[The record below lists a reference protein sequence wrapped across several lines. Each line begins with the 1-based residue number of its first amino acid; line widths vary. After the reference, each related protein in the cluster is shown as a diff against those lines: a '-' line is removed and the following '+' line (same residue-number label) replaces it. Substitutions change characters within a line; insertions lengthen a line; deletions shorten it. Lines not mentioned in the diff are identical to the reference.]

1 LLFPS
6 WPSYGYNPMLSGRVS
21 LATVRFI
28 SASNCLH
35 HLGLSFTKMQ
45 MRRPKI
51 HYAWI
56 IIGLSVLLYLG
67 GGSIP
72 QAFGVVI
79 LPLQDEYGWS
89 QGSITLAYGIS
100 AIMSAVLAP
109 IIGIATDRYGGRPVL
124 IIGVV
129 CFFIGTAI
137 SAMATDVWH
146 IWVAYGIF
154 LGTTQSCLNV
164 ALITTATY
172 WFREKLGVGVG
183 LLQCAQGVGP
193 AGTTLLIG
201 ILLANYDWR
210 VAFWTLG
217 IGCGIAMSITVY
229 FFRSRPSDIGIDPF
243 GGAQTGAQNEQF
255 SREIRMVRDKVR
267 AASIQSTAAFW
278 KLVMIHYLGCASHAI
293 VIVYIVP
300 IAVLAGVGPVAAAG
314 VLSTL
319 ALVSGLTRF
328 LTPVLA
334 DSLGP
339 RGTMAVMYVLQGLP
353 VLMLFWTHDTWTFYL
368 FAVVFGIGYGG
379 EGSAFP
385 IINRRYYGEGSLGRS
400 FGWQLSGAMLGM
412 ATGGWIGGV
421 LFGFFGDYV
430 LTISLSVATS
440 LVGAIIIMSMDN
452 TNRVLILDWE
462 ENLPPEARSTPLP
475 SPADD

>member
-1 LLFPS
+1 MQFPR
-6 WPSYGYNPMLSGRVS
+6 LQV
-21 LATVRFI
+21 
-28 SASNCLH
+28 
-35 HLGLSFTKMQ
+35 
-45 MRRPKI
+45 
-51 HYAWI
+51 HYAWV

-67 GGSIP
+67 GGSIT

-79 LPLQDEYGWS
+79 LPLQGEYGWG

-100 AIMSAVLAP
+100 AIISAVLSP
-109 IIGIATDRYGGRPVL
+109 VVGTATDKYGGRPVL
-124 IIGVV
+124 FVGVV
-129 CFFIGTAI
+129 CFFIGTAM
-137 SAMATDVWH
+137 SAMATEVWH
-146 IWVAYGIF
+146 IWISYGLF
-154 LGTTQSCLNV
+154 LGVTQSCLNV

-201 ILLANYDWR
+201 ILLAHYDWR
-210 VAFWTLG
+210 VAFWSLG
-217 IGCGIAMSITVY
+217 IGGGAAMAMIVF
-229 FFRSRPSDIGIDPF
+229 FFRSKPSDMGLDPL
-243 GGAQTGAQNEQF
+243 GGAWSGAVGQEF
-255 SREIRMVRDKVR
+255 SREIRMVRDKAR
-267 AASIQSTAAFW
+267 AASIQSTSAFW
-278 KLVMIHYLGCASHAI
+278 KLVLVHYLGCVSHAI
-293 VIVYIVP
+293 VIVYIIP
-300 IAVLAGVGPVAAAG
+300 IAVLSGVGPVAAAG

-334 DSLGP
+334 DSLGA

-353 VLMLFWTHDTWTFYL
+353 VLMLFWIHDTWSFYL
-368 FAVVFGIGYGG
+368 FAVVFGVGYGG

-421 LFGFFGDYV
+421 LFGFYDDYL
-430 LTISLSVATS
+430 LTIALSVATS
-440 LVGAIIIMSMDN
+440 LTGAAVIMSMDQ
-452 TNRVLILDWE
+452 TDRVLILDWE
-462 ENLPPEARSTPLP
+462 EGLPPDARSTPVP
-475 SPADD
+475 VAD

>member
-1 LLFPS
+1 MQFPR
-6 WPSYGYNPMLSGRVS
+6 LQV
-21 LATVRFI
+21 
-28 SASNCLH
+28 
-35 HLGLSFTKMQ
+35 
-45 MRRPKI
+45 
-51 HYAWI
+51 HYAWV

-67 GGSIP
+67 GGSIT

-79 LPLQDEYGWS
+79 LPLQDEYGWG

-100 AIMSAVLAP
+100 AIISAVLSP
-109 IIGIATDRYGGRPVL
+109 VIGTATDKYGGRPVL
-124 IIGVV
+124 FVGVV
-129 CFFIGTAI
+129 CFFIGTAM
-137 SAMATDVWH
+137 SAMATEVWH
-146 IWVAYGIF
+146 IWISYGLF
-154 LGTTQSCLNV
+154 LGVTQSCLNV

-201 ILLANYDWR
+201 ILLAHYDWR
-210 VAFWTLG
+210 VAFWSLG
-217 IGCGIAMSITVY
+217 IGGGAAMAMIVF
-229 FFRSRPSDIGIDPF
+229 FFRSKPSDMGLDPL
-243 GGAQTGAQNEQF
+243 GGAWSGAVGQEF
-255 SREIRMVRDKVR
+255 SREIRMVRDKAR
-267 AASIQSTAAFW
+267 AASIQSTSAFW
-278 KLVMIHYLGCASHAI
+278 KLVLVHYLGCVSHAI
-293 VIVYIVP
+293 VIVYIIP
-300 IAVLAGVGPVAAAG
+300 IAVLSGVGPVAAAG

-334 DSLGP
+334 DSLGA

-353 VLMLFWTHDTWTFYL
+353 VLMLFWIHDTWSFYL
-368 FAVVFGIGYGG
+368 FAVVFGVGYGG

-421 LFGFFGDYV
+421 LFGFYGDYL
-430 LTISLSVATS
+430 LTIALSVATS
-440 LVGAIIIMSMDN
+440 LAGAAVIMSMDQ
-452 TNRVLILDWE
+452 TDRVLILDWE
-462 ENLPPEARSTPLP
+462 EGLPPDARSTPVP
-475 SPADD
+475 VAD

>member
-1 LLFPS
+1 MQFPR
-6 WPSYGYNPMLSGRVS
+6 LQV
-21 LATVRFI
+21 
-28 SASNCLH
+28 
-35 HLGLSFTKMQ
+35 
-45 MRRPKI
+45 
-51 HYAWI
+51 HYAWV

-67 GGSIP
+67 GGSIT

-79 LPLQDEYGWS
+79 LPLQGEYGWG

-100 AIMSAVLAP
+100 AIVSAVLSP
-109 IIGIATDRYGGRPVL
+109 VIGTATDKYGGRPVL
-124 IIGVV
+124 FVGVV
-129 CFFIGTAI
+129 CFFIGTAM
-137 SAMATDVWH
+137 SAMATEVWH
-146 IWVAYGIF
+146 IWISYGLF
-154 LGTTQSCLNV
+154 LGVTQSCLNV

-201 ILLANYDWR
+201 ILLAHYDWR
-210 VAFWTLG
+210 VAFWSLG
-217 IGCGIAMSITVY
+217 IGGGAAMAMIVF
-229 FFRSRPSDIGIDPF
+229 FFRSKPSDMGLNPL
-243 GGAQTGAQNEQF
+243 GGAWSGAVGQEF
-255 SREIRMVRDKVR
+255 SREIRMVRDKAR
-267 AASIQSTAAFW
+267 AASIQSTSAFW
-278 KLVMIHYLGCASHAI
+278 KLVLVHYLGCVSHAI
-293 VIVYIVP
+293 VIVYIIP
-300 IAVLAGVGPVAAAG
+300 IAVLSGVGPVAAAG

-334 DSLGP
+334 DSLGA

-353 VLMLFWTHDTWTFYL
+353 VLMLFWIHDTWSFYL
-368 FAVVFGIGYGG
+368 FAVVFGVGYGG

-421 LFGFFGDYV
+421 LFGFYDDYL
-430 LTISLSVATS
+430 LTIALSVATS
-440 LVGAIIIMSMDN
+440 LAGAAVIMSMDQ
-452 TNRVLILDWE
+452 TDRVLILDWE
-462 ENLPPEARSTPLP
+462 EGLPPDARSTPVP
-475 SPADD
+475 VAD

>member
-1 LLFPS
+1 MQFPR
-6 WPSYGYNPMLSGRVS
+6 LQV
-21 LATVRFI
+21 
-28 SASNCLH
+28 
-35 HLGLSFTKMQ
+35 
-45 MRRPKI
+45 
-51 HYAWI
+51 HYAWV

-67 GGSIP
+67 GGSIT

-79 LPLQDEYGWS
+79 LPLQGEYGWG

-100 AIMSAVLAP
+100 AIISAVLSP
-109 IIGIATDRYGGRPVL
+109 VIGTATDKYGGRPVL
-124 IIGVV
+124 FVGVV
-129 CFFIGTAI
+129 CFFIGTAM
-137 SAMATDVWH
+137 SAMATEVWH
-146 IWVAYGIF
+146 IWISYGLF
-154 LGTTQSCLNV
+154 LGVTQSCLNV

-201 ILLANYDWR
+201 ILLAHYDWR
-210 VAFWTLG
+210 VAFWSLG
-217 IGCGIAMSITVY
+217 IGGGAAMAMIVF
-229 FFRSRPSDIGIDPF
+229 FFRSKPSDMGLDPL
-243 GGAQTGAQNEQF
+243 GGAWSGAVGQEF
-255 SREIRMVRDKVR
+255 SREIRMVRDKAR
-267 AASIQSTAAFW
+267 AASIQSTSAFW
-278 KLVMIHYLGCASHAI
+278 KLVLVHYLGCVSHAI
-293 VIVYIVP
+293 VIVYIIP
-300 IAVLAGVGPVAAAG
+300 IAVLSGVGPVAAAG

-334 DSLGP
+334 DSLGA

-353 VLMLFWTHDTWTFYL
+353 VLMLFWIHDTWSFYL
-368 FAVVFGIGYGG
+368 FAVVFGVGYGG

-421 LFGFFGDYV
+421 LFGFYDDYL
-430 LTISLSVATS
+430 LTIALSVATS
-440 LVGAIIIMSMDN
+440 LAGAAVIMSMDQ
-452 TNRVLILDWE
+452 TGRVLILDWE
-462 ENLPPEARSTPLP
+462 EGLPPDARSTPVP
-475 SPADD
+475 VAD

>member
-1 LLFPS
+1 MQFPR
-6 WPSYGYNPMLSGRVS
+6 LQV
-21 LATVRFI
+21 
-28 SASNCLH
+28 
-35 HLGLSFTKMQ
+35 
-45 MRRPKI
+45 
-51 HYAWI
+51 HYAWV

-67 GGSIP
+67 GGSIT

-79 LPLQDEYGWS
+79 LPLQDEYGWG

-100 AIMSAVLAP
+100 AIISAVLSP
-109 IIGIATDRYGGRPVL
+109 VIGTATDKYGGRPVL
-124 IIGVV
+124 FVGVV
-129 CFFIGTAI
+129 CFFIGTAM
-137 SAMATDVWH
+137 SAMATEVWH
-146 IWVAYGIF
+146 IWISYGLF
-154 LGTTQSCLNV
+154 LGVTQSCLNV

-201 ILLANYDWR
+201 ILLAHYDWR
-210 VAFWTLG
+210 IAFWSLG
-217 IGCGIAMSITVY
+217 IGGGAAMAMIVF
-229 FFRSRPSDIGIDPF
+229 FFRSKPSDMGLDPL
-243 GGAQTGAQNEQF
+243 GGAWSGAVGQKF
-255 SREIRMVRDKVR
+255 SREIRMVRDKAR
-267 AASIQSTAAFW
+267 AASIQSTSAFW
-278 KLVMIHYLGCASHAI
+278 KLVLVHYLGCVSHAI
-293 VIVYIVP
+293 VIVYIIP
-300 IAVLAGVGPVAAAG
+300 IAVLSGVGPVAAAG

-334 DSLGP
+334 DSLGA

-353 VLMLFWTHDTWTFYL
+353 VLMLFWTNDTWSFYL

-421 LFGFFGDYV
+421 LFGFYGDYL
-430 LTISLSVATS
+430 LTIALSVAAS
-440 LVGAIIIMSMDN
+440 LAGAAVIMSMNQTD
-452 TNRVLILDWE
+452 RVLILDWE
-462 ENLPPEARSTPLP
+462 EGLPPEARST
-475 SPADD
+475 SVPAAD

>member
-1 LLFPS
+1 MQFPR
-6 WPSYGYNPMLSGRVS
+6 LQV
-21 LATVRFI
+21 
-28 SASNCLH
+28 
-35 HLGLSFTKMQ
+35 
-45 MRRPKI
+45 
-51 HYAWI
+51 HYAWV

-67 GGSIP
+67 GGSIT

-79 LPLQDEYGWS
+79 LPLQDEYGWG

-100 AIMSAVLAP
+100 AIISAVLSP
-109 IIGIATDRYGGRPVL
+109 VIGTATDKYGGRPVL
-124 IIGVV
+124 FVGVV
-129 CFFIGTAI
+129 CFFIGTAM
-137 SAMATDVWH
+137 SAMATEVWH
-146 IWVAYGIF
+146 IWISYGLF
-154 LGTTQSCLNV
+154 LGVTQSCLNV

-201 ILLANYDWR
+201 ILLAHYDWR
-210 VAFWTLG
+210 VAFWSLG
-217 IGCGIAMSITVY
+217 IGGGAAMAMIVF
-229 FFRSRPSDIGIDPF
+229 FFRSKPSDMGLNPL
-243 GGAQTGAQNEQF
+243 GGAWSGAVGQEF
-255 SREIRMVRDKVR
+255 SREIRMVRDKAR
-267 AASIQSTAAFW
+267 AASIQSTSAFW
-278 KLVMIHYLGCASHAI
+278 KLVLVHYLGCVSHAI
-293 VIVYIVP
+293 VIVYIIP
-300 IAVLAGVGPVAAAG
+300 IAVLSGVGPVAAAG

-334 DSLGP
+334 DSLGA

-353 VLMLFWTHDTWTFYL
+353 VLMLFWIHDTWRFYL
-368 FAVVFGIGYGG
+368 FAVVFGVGYGG

-421 LFGFFGDYV
+421 LFGFYDDYL
-430 LTISLSVATS
+430 LTIALSVATS
-440 LVGAIIIMSMDN
+440 LAGAAVIMSMDQ
-452 TNRVLILDWE
+452 TDRVLILDWE
-462 ENLPPEARSTPLP
+462 EGLPPDARSTPVP
-475 SPADD
+475 VAD

>member
-1 LLFPS
+1 MQFPR
-6 WPSYGYNPMLSGRVS
+6 LQV
-21 LATVRFI
+21 
-28 SASNCLH
+28 
-35 HLGLSFTKMQ
+35 
-45 MRRPKI
+45 
-51 HYAWI
+51 HYAWV

-67 GGSIP
+67 GGSIT

-79 LPLQDEYGWS
+79 LPLQDEYGWG

-100 AIMSAVLAP
+100 AIISAVLSP
-109 IIGIATDRYGGRPVL
+109 VIGTATDKYGGRPVL
-124 IIGVV
+124 FVGVV
-129 CFFIGTAI
+129 CFFIGTAM
-137 SAMATDVWH
+137 SAMATEVWH
-146 IWVAYGIF
+146 IWISYGLF
-154 LGTTQSCLNV
+154 LGVTQSCLNV

-201 ILLANYDWR
+201 ILLAHYDWR
-210 VAFWTLG
+210 VAFWSLG
-217 IGCGIAMSITVY
+217 IGGGAAMAIIVF
-229 FFRSRPSDIGIDPF
+229 FFRSKPSDMGLDPL
-243 GGAQTGAQNEQF
+243 GGAWSGAVGQKF
-255 SREIRMVRDKVR
+255 SREIRMVRDKAR
-267 AASIQSTAAFW
+267 AASIQSTSAFW
-278 KLVMIHYLGCASHAI
+278 KLVLVHYLGCVSHAI
-293 VIVYIVP
+293 VIVYIIP
-300 IAVLAGVGPVAAAG
+300 IAVLSGVGPVAAAG

-334 DSLGP
+334 DSLGA

-353 VLMLFWTHDTWTFYL
+353 VLMLFWTNDTWSFYL
-368 FAVVFGIGYGG
+368 FAVVFGVGYGG

-421 LFGFFGDYV
+421 LFGFYGDYL
-430 LTISLSVATS
+430 LTIALSVATS
-440 LVGAIIIMSMDN
+440 LAGAAVIMSMNQTD
-452 TNRVLILDWE
+452 RVLILDWE
-462 ENLPPEARSTPLP
+462 EGLPPEARSTPVLA
-475 SPADD
+475 AD

>member
-1 LLFPS
+1 MQFPR
-6 WPSYGYNPMLSGRVS
+6 LQV
-21 LATVRFI
+21 
-28 SASNCLH
+28 
-35 HLGLSFTKMQ
+35 
-45 MRRPKI
+45 
-51 HYAWI
+51 HYAWV

-67 GGSIP
+67 GGSIT

-79 LPLQDEYGWS
+79 LPLQGEYGWG

-100 AIMSAVLAP
+100 AIISAVLSP
-109 IIGIATDRYGGRPVL
+109 VIGTATDKYGGRPVL
-124 IIGVV
+124 FVGVV
-129 CFFIGTAI
+129 CFFIGTAM
-137 SAMATDVWH
+137 SAMATEVWH
-146 IWVAYGIF
+146 IWISYGLF
-154 LGTTQSCLNV
+154 LGVTQSCLNV

-201 ILLANYDWR
+201 ILLAHYDWR
-210 VAFWTLG
+210 VAFWSLG
-217 IGCGIAMSITVY
+217 IGGGAAIAMIVF
-229 FFRSRPSDIGIDPF
+229 FFRSKPSDMGLNPL
-243 GGAQTGAQNEQF
+243 GGAWSGAVGQEF
-255 SREIRMVRDKVR
+255 SREIRMVRDKAR
-267 AASIQSTAAFW
+267 AASIQSTSAFW
-278 KLVMIHYLGCASHAI
+278 KLVLVHYLGCVSHAI
-293 VIVYIVP
+293 VIVYIIP
-300 IAVLAGVGPVAAAG
+300 IAVLSGVGPVAAAG

-334 DSLGP
+334 DSLGA

-353 VLMLFWTHDTWTFYL
+353 VLMLFWIHDTWSFYL
-368 FAVVFGIGYGG
+368 FAVVFGVGYGG

-421 LFGFFGDYV
+421 LFGFYDDYL
-430 LTISLSVATS
+430 LTIALSVATS
-440 LVGAIIIMSMDN
+440 LAGAAVIMSMDQ
-452 TNRVLILDWE
+452 TDRVLILDWE
-462 ENLPPEARSTPLP
+462 EGLPPDARSTPVP
-475 SPADD
+475 VAD

>member
-1 LLFPS
+1 MQFPR
-6 WPSYGYNPMLSGRVS
+6 LQV
-21 LATVRFI
+21 
-28 SASNCLH
+28 
-35 HLGLSFTKMQ
+35 
-45 MRRPKI
+45 
-51 HYAWI
+51 HYAWV

-67 GGSIP
+67 GGSIT

-79 LPLQDEYGWS
+79 LPLQGEYGWG

-100 AIMSAVLAP
+100 AIISAVLSP
-109 IIGIATDRYGGRPVL
+109 VIGTATDKYGGRPVL
-124 IIGVV
+124 FVGVV
-129 CFFIGTAI
+129 CFFIGTAM
-137 SAMATDVWH
+137 SAMATEVWH
-146 IWVAYGIF
+146 IWISYGLF
-154 LGTTQSCLNV
+154 LGVTQSCLNV

-201 ILLANYDWR
+201 ILLAHYDWR
-210 VAFWTLG
+210 VAFWSLG
-217 IGCGIAMSITVY
+217 IGGGAAMAIIVF
-229 FFRSRPSDIGIDPF
+229 FFRSKPSDMGLDPL
-243 GGAQTGAQNEQF
+243 GGAWSGAAGQEF
-255 SREIRMVRDKVR
+255 SREIRMVRDKAR
-267 AASIQSTAAFW
+267 AASIQSTSAFW
-278 KLVMIHYLGCASHAI
+278 KLVLVHYLGCVSHAI
-293 VIVYIVP
+293 VIVYIIP
-300 IAVLAGVGPVAAAG
+300 IAVLSGVGPVAAAG

-334 DSLGP
+334 DSLGA

-353 VLMLFWTHDTWTFYL
+353 VLMLFWIHDTWSFYL
-368 FAVVFGIGYGG
+368 FAVVFGVGYGG

-421 LFGFFGDYV
+421 LFGFYDDYL
-430 LTISLSVATS
+430 LTIALSVATS
-440 LVGAIIIMSMDN
+440 LAGAAVIMSMDQ
-452 TNRVLILDWE
+452 TDRVLILDWE
-462 ENLPPEARSTPLP
+462 EGLPPDARSTPVP
-475 SPADD
+475 VAD

>member
-1 LLFPS
+1 MQFPR
-6 WPSYGYNPMLSGRVS
+6 LQV
-21 LATVRFI
+21 
-28 SASNCLH
+28 
-35 HLGLSFTKMQ
+35 
-45 MRRPKI
+45 
-51 HYAWI
+51 HYAWV

-67 GGSIP
+67 GGSIT

-79 LPLQDEYGWS
+79 LPLQDEYGWG

-100 AIMSAVLAP
+100 AIISAVLSP
-109 IIGIATDRYGGRPVL
+109 VIGTATDKYGGRPVL
-124 IIGVV
+124 FVGVV
-129 CFFIGTAI
+129 CFFIGTAM
-137 SAMATDVWH
+137 SAMATEVWH
-146 IWVAYGIF
+146 IWISYGLF
-154 LGTTQSCLNV
+154 LGVTQSCLNV

-201 ILLANYDWR
+201 ILLAHYDWR
-210 VAFWTLG
+210 VAFWSLG
-217 IGCGIAMSITVY
+217 IGGGAAMAMIVF
-229 FFRSRPSDIGIDPF
+229 FFRSKPSDMGLDPL
-243 GGAQTGAQNEQF
+243 GGAWSGAVGQKF
-255 SREIRMVRDKVR
+255 SREIRMVRDKAR
-267 AASIQSTAAFW
+267 AASIQSTSAFW
-278 KLVMIHYLGCASHAI
+278 KLVLVHYLGCVSHAI
-293 VIVYIVP
+293 VIVYIIP
-300 IAVLAGVGPVAAAG
+300 IAVLSGVGPVAAAG

-334 DSLGP
+334 DSLGA

-353 VLMLFWTHDTWTFYL
+353 VLMLFWTNDTWSFYL
-368 FAVVFGIGYGG
+368 FAVVFGVGYGG

-421 LFGFFGDYV
+421 LFGFYGDYL
-430 LTISLSVATS
+430 LTIALSVATS
-440 LVGAIIIMSMDN
+440 LAGAAVIMSMNQTD
-452 TNRVLILDWE
+452 RVLILDWE
-462 ENLPPEARSTPLP
+462 EGLPPEARST
-475 SPADD
+475 SVPAAD

>member
-1 LLFPS
+1 MQFPR
-6 WPSYGYNPMLSGRVS
+6 LQV
-21 LATVRFI
+21 
-28 SASNCLH
+28 
-35 HLGLSFTKMQ
+35 
-45 MRRPKI
+45 
-51 HYAWI
+51 HYAWV

-67 GGSIP
+67 GGSIT

-79 LPLQDEYGWS
+79 LPLQDEYGWG

-100 AIMSAVLAP
+100 AIISAVLSP
-109 IIGIATDRYGGRPVL
+109 VIGTATDKYGGRPVL
-124 IIGVV
+124 FVGVV
-129 CFFIGTAI
+129 CFFIGTAM
-137 SAMATDVWH
+137 SAMATEVWH
-146 IWVAYGIF
+146 IWISYGLF
-154 LGTTQSCLNV
+154 LGVTQSCLNV

-201 ILLANYDWR
+201 ILLAHYDWR
-210 VAFWTLG
+210 IAFWSLG
-217 IGCGIAMSITVY
+217 IGGGAAMAMIVF
-229 FFRSRPSDIGIDPF
+229 FFRSKPSDMGLDPL
-243 GGAQTGAQNEQF
+243 GGAWSGAVGQKF
-255 SREIRMVRDKVR
+255 SREIRMVRDKAR
-267 AASIQSTAAFW
+267 AASIQSTSAFW
-278 KLVMIHYLGCASHAI
+278 KLVLVHYLGCVSHAI
-293 VIVYIVP
+293 VIVYIIP
-300 IAVLAGVGPVAAAG
+300 IAVLSGVGPVAAAG

-334 DSLGP
+334 DSLGA

-353 VLMLFWTHDTWTFYL
+353 VLMLFWTNDTWSFYL

-421 LFGFFGDYV
+421 LFGFYDDYL
-430 LTISLSVATS
+430 LTIALSVAAS
-440 LVGAIIIMSMDN
+440 LAGAAVIMSMDQ
-452 TNRVLILDWE
+452 TDRVLILDWE
-462 ENLPPEARSTPLP
+462 EGLPPEARST
-475 SPADD
+475 SVPAAD

>member
-1 LLFPS
+1 
-6 WPSYGYNPMLSGRVS
+6 
-21 LATVRFI
+21 
-28 SASNCLH
+28 
-35 HLGLSFTKMQ
+35 MQ
-45 MRRPKI
+45 LRLPKV

-56 IIGLSVLLYLG
+56 IIGLSVLLYLA
-67 GGSIP
+67 GGSIT

-100 AIMSAVLAP
+100 AIMSAVLSP
-109 IIGIATDRYGGRPVL
+109 VVGIATDRYGGRPVL
-124 IIGVV
+124 FVGVA

-137 SAMATDVWH
+137 SALATDVWH
-146 IWVAYGIF
+146 IWLAYGVF
-154 LGTTQSCLNV
+154 LGITQSCLNV

-172 WFREKLGVGVG
+172 WFREKLGLGVG
-183 LLQCAQGVGP
+183 LLQCAGGVGP

-201 ILLANYDWR
+201 ILLVHYDWR
-210 VAFWTLG
+210 VAFWSLG
-217 IGCGIAMSITVY
+217 IGCGTAMTMIVF
-229 FFRSRPSDIGIDPF
+229 FFRSKPSDMGLDPL
-243 GGAQTGAQNEQF
+243 GGAWSGSVGQEF
-255 SREIRMVRDKVR
+255 SRDIRILRDKVR
-267 AASIQSTAAFW
+267 AASIQSTSAFW
-278 KLVMIHYLGCASHAI
+278 KLVMVHYLGCLSHAI

-300 IAVLAGVGPVAAAG
+300 IAVLAGVGAVAAAG

-334 DSLGP
+334 DSLGA

-353 VLMLFWTHDTWTFYL
+353 VLMLYWTNDTWSFYV
-368 FAVVFGIGYGG
+368 FAVIFGIGYGG

-412 ATGGWIGGV
+412 ATGGWVGGV
-421 LFGFFGDYV
+421 LFGFFDDYL
-430 LTISLSVATS
+430 LTIALSVAAS
-440 LVGAIIIMSMDN
+440 LTGAVVIMSMDR
-452 TNRVLILDWE
+452 TDRVLILDWE
-462 ENLPPEARSTPLP
+462 DRLPEEARSGPLR
-475 SPADD
+475 SSAAN

>member
-1 LLFPS
+1 MQFPR
-6 WPSYGYNPMLSGRVS
+6 LQV
-21 LATVRFI
+21 
-28 SASNCLH
+28 
-35 HLGLSFTKMQ
+35 
-45 MRRPKI
+45 
-51 HYAWI
+51 HYAWV

-67 GGSIP
+67 GGSIT

-79 LPLQDEYGWS
+79 LPLQGEYGWG

-100 AIMSAVLAP
+100 AIISAVLSP
-109 IIGIATDRYGGRPVL
+109 VIGTATDKYGGRPVL
-124 IIGVV
+124 FVGVV
-129 CFFIGTAI
+129 CFFIGTAM
-137 SAMATDVWH
+137 SAMATEVWH
-146 IWVAYGIF
+146 IWISYGLF
-154 LGTTQSCLNV
+154 LGVTQSCLNV

-201 ILLANYDWR
+201 ILLAHYDWR
-210 VAFWTLG
+210 VAFWSLG
-217 IGCGIAMSITVY
+217 IGGGAAMAMIVF
-229 FFRSRPSDIGIDPF
+229 FFRSKPSDMGLNPL
-243 GGAQTGAQNEQF
+243 GGAWSGAVGQEF
-255 SREIRMVRDKVR
+255 SREIRMVRDKAR
-267 AASIQSTAAFW
+267 AASIQSTSAFW
-278 KLVMIHYLGCASHAI
+278 KLVLVHYLGCVSHAI
-293 VIVYIVP
+293 VIVYIIP
-300 IAVLAGVGPVAAAG
+300 IAVLSGVGPVAAAG

-334 DSLGP
+334 DSLGA

-353 VLMLFWTHDTWTFYL
+353 VLMLFWIHDTWSFYL
-368 FAVVFGIGYGG
+368 FAVVFGVGYGG

-421 LFGFFGDYV
+421 LFGFYDDYL
-430 LTISLSVATS
+430 LTIALSVATS
-440 LVGAIIIMSMDN
+440 LAGAAVIMSMDQ
-452 TNRVLILDWE
+452 TDRVLILDWE
-462 ENLPPEARSTPLP
+462 EGLPPEAKST
-475 SPADD
+475 SVPAAD

>member
-1 LLFPS
+1 
-6 WPSYGYNPMLSGRVS
+6 
-21 LATVRFI
+21 
-28 SASNCLH
+28 
-35 HLGLSFTKMQ
+35 MQ
-45 MRRPKI
+45 RRLPKV

-67 GGSIP
+67 GGSIT

-79 LPLQDEYGWS
+79 LPLQEEYGWS
-89 QGSITLAYGIS
+89 QGAITLSYGIS
-100 AIMSAVLAP
+100 AIVSALFSPV
-109 IIGIATDRYGGRPVL
+109 IGIATDRYGGRPVL
-124 IIGVV
+124 FAGVA
-129 CFFIGTAI
+129 CFFAGTAI
-137 SAMATDVWH
+137 SALATDVWH
-146 IWVAYGIF
+146 IWISYGIF
-154 LGTTQSCLNV
+154 LGITQSCFNV

-172 WFREKLGVGVG
+172 WFREKLGLGVG
-183 LLQCAQGVGP
+183 LLQCAGGVGP

-201 ILLANYDWR
+201 ILLAHYDWR
-210 VAFWTLG
+210 VAFWSLG
-217 IGCGIAMSITVY
+217 IGCGTAMTIIVF
-229 FFRSRPSDIGIDPF
+229 FFRSRPSDMGIEPL
-243 GGAQTGAQNEQF
+243 GGAWPGEVNQQF
-255 SREIRMVRDKVR
+255 SREIRMLRDKVR
-267 AASIQSTAAFW
+267 AASIQSTSAFW
-278 KLVMIHYLGCASHAI
+278 KLVMVHYLGCVSHAI
-293 VIVYIVP
+293 VIVYIIP
-300 IAVLAGVGPVAAAG
+300 IAVLAGVGSVAAAG

-334 DSLGP
+334 DSLGA

-353 VLMLFWTHDTWTFYL
+353 VLMLFWTNDTWTFYL

-430 LTISLSVATS
+430 LTIALSVATS
-440 LVGAIIIMSMDN
+440 FAGAALIMSLDR
-452 TNRVLILDWE
+452 TNQVLILDWE
-462 ENLPPEARSTPLP
+462 DGLPEDARSAPLRG
-475 SPADD
+475 SAAD

>member
-1 LLFPS
+1 MQLRLP
-6 WPSYGYNPMLSGRVS
+6 RV
-21 LATVRFI
+21 
-28 SASNCLH
+28 
-35 HLGLSFTKMQ
+35 
-45 MRRPKI
+45 

-56 IIGLSVLLYLG
+56 IIGLSVLLYLA
-67 GGSIP
+67 GGSIT

-100 AIMSAVLAP
+100 AIMSAVLSP
-109 IIGIATDRYGGRPVL
+109 VVGIATDRYGGRPVL
-124 IIGVV
+124 FVGVA

-137 SAMATDVWH
+137 SALATDVWH
-146 IWVAYGIF
+146 IWLAYGVF
-154 LGTTQSCLNV
+154 LGITQSCLNV

-172 WFREKLGVGVG
+172 WFREKLGLGVG
-183 LLQCAQGVGP
+183 LLQCAGGVGP

-201 ILLANYDWR
+201 ILLAHYDWR
-210 VAFWTLG
+210 VAFWSLG
-217 IGCGIAMSITVY
+217 IGCGTVMTMIVF
-229 FFRSRPSDIGIDPF
+229 FFRSKPSDMGLDPL
-243 GGAQTGAQNEQF
+243 GGAWSGSVGQEF
-255 SREIRMVRDKVR
+255 SRDIRILRDKVR
-267 AASIQSTAAFW
+267 AASIQSTSAFW
-278 KLVMIHYLGCASHAI
+278 KLVMVHYLGCLSHAI

-300 IAVLAGVGPVAAAG
+300 IAVLAGVGAVAAAG

-334 DSLGP
+334 DSLGA

-353 VLMLFWTHDTWTFYL
+353 VLMLYWTNDTWSFYV
-368 FAVVFGIGYGG
+368 FAVIFGIGYGG

-412 ATGGWIGGV
+412 ATGGWVGGV
-421 LFGFFGDYV
+421 LFGFFDDYL
-430 LTISLSVATS
+430 LTIALSVAAS
-440 LVGAIIIMSMDN
+440 LTGAVVIMSMDR
-452 TNRVLILDWE
+452 TDRVLILDWE
-462 ENLPPEARSTPLP
+462 DRLPEEARSGPLR
-475 SPADD
+475 SSAAN